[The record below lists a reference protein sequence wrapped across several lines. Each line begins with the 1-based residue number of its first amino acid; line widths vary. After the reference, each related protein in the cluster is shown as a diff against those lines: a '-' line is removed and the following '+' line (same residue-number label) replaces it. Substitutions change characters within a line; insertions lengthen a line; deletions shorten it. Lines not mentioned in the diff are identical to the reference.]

1 MHYDAAAINRFDLTR
16 YPDYRGDFPPDVV
29 RGPRPLAQASQVLPP
44 ALLEQDRSRR
54 ARAQSRGVRDTAAL
68 ARSRRPLDRVRPS
81 DGRVRPMRKLFMC
94 AEVKVVSGG
103 AVISR

>member
-29 RGPRPLAQASQVLPP
+29 RGPRPPAQASQVLPP

-54 ARAQSRGVRDTAAL
+54 ALLLEPRLLLMDEPFGAL
-68 ARSRRPLDRVRPS
+68 DAMTREEMNLELQR
-81 DGRVRPMRKLFMC
+81 
-94 AEVKVVSGG
+94 
-103 AVISR
+103 I